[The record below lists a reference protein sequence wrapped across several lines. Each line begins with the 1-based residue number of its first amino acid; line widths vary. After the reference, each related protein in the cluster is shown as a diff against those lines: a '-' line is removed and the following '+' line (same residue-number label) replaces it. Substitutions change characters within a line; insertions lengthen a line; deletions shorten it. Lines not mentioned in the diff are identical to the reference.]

1 MSIPGDIWVFAWIKA
16 NPLSTEWAD
25 EDSDILHICIWTLVC
40 CITSVLKTKDVVAA
54 VAGEGEEVDLVAV
67 ADAAVLPQVGELR
80 RAHTSGGARSAP
92 SGRAEP
98 VTASAAAASAREM
111 LPAPRHRQ
119 AGREGRRKSRAGG
132 SVVKRTGH

>member
-1 MSIPGDIWVFAWIKA
+1 
-16 NPLSTEWAD
+16 
-25 EDSDILHICIWTLVC
+25 
-40 CITSVLKTKDVVAA
+40 VVAA

-67 ADAAVLPQVGELR
+67 AHAAVLPQVGELR

-119 AGREGRRKSRAGG
+119 AGRGREEEIGG
-132 SVVKRTGH
+132 GRLGRQADWARNRIKLVTFSTGRFCGKAL